1 MSGWLMDRERST
13 ARRRL
18 QKMLTSTFGRRQD
31 LITQVAANHWI
42 LLSQD
47 SKGNWSFL
55 LWGDH
60 PLNVNLGQMSEIS
73 AEGHALLVSRK
84 HLRTRGLQVSETN
97 AVRSQWKIAMHCT
110 AA

>member
-1 MSGWLMDRERST
+1 
-13 ARRRL
+13 
-18 QKMLTSTFGRRQD
+18 MLTSTFGRRQD

-55 LWGDH
+55 LWGDY
-60 PLNVNLGQMSEIS
+60 PLNENLGQMSELS

-84 HLRTRGLQVSETN
+84 HLRKQGLQISEAN
-97 AVRSQWKIAMHCT
+97 AVANQWKIAMHCT